1 MKLFLWIYTH
11 IFYCKS
17 NRSTFLKCLSECSK
31 PDRYAAIM
39 KVLRFPNVDNPS
51 IFNQLSKALEAKHL
65 LNTEHFKSQKLLDKT
80 MQCVM

>member
-1 MKLFLWIYTH
+1 
-11 IFYCKS
+11 
-17 NRSTFLKCLSECSK
+17 
-31 PDRYAAIM
+31 M

-51 IFNQLSKALEAKHL
+51 IFNQLSKALEAQHL